1 MRIFFHEKGSQKGQ
15 FVPAAAGWCLAHTMV
30 KKFMELHLNFYA
42 PAILNSNINKT
53 RNQDLQTWF

>member
-30 KKFMELHLNFYA
+30 KKVLEL
-42 PAILNSNINKT
+42 PAILFKT
-53 RNQDLQTWF
+53 RNQDLRSWFYNSRCLFLES